1 MCEIRYANVDDAK
14 SLGEIHSSSWKA
26 AYRGIIPDKVLDN
39 ITAEKRKK
47 YFQKALREALEEDAI
62 IFEDNNPAGFICI
75 GKCRDKDKDDSY
87 GEICG
92 LYLLPDYWNRGLGS
106 KLINWGLAELEKR
119 NYKKITLWVLEEN
132 SSARRFY
139 EKIGFK
145 FDGTINEINIGKRL
159 NEVRY
164 VKKLISEDGEHL

>member
-14 SLGEIHSSSWKA
+14 TLGEIHSSSWKA
-26 AYRGIIPDKVLDN
+26 AYKGIIPEKVLDN
-39 ITAEKRKK
+39 ITAKKREK
-47 YFQKALREALEEDAI
+47 YFKKALSEALEEDAI
-62 IFEDNNPAGFICI
+62 IFEGNKPAGFICI
-75 GKCRDKDKDDSY
+75 GKCRDKDKDVFY

-92 LYLLPDYWNRGLGS
+92 LYLLPNYWHKSLGS

-119 NYKKITLWVLEEN
+119 NYTKDTLWVLEEN
-132 SSARRFY
+132 LSAIRFY

-145 FDGTINEINIGKRL
+145 FDGTVNEIDIGKKL

-164 VKKLISEDGEHL
+164 EKKLRSEDGENL

>member
-26 AYRGIIPDKVLDN
+26 AYKGIIPDKVLDN
-39 ITAEKRKK
+39 ITAEKREK
-47 YFQKALREALEEDAI
+47 YFQNALREALEEDAI
-62 IFEDNNPAGFICI
+62 IFEENKPAGFICI
-75 GKCRDKDKDDSY
+75 GKCRDKDKDASY

-92 LYLLPDYWNRGLGS
+92 LYLLPDYWHRGLGS
-106 KLINWGLAELEKR
+106 KLMSWGLAELEKR
-119 NYKKITLWVLEEN
+119 NYTRATLWVLEEN
-132 SSARRFY
+132 LSARRFY
-139 EKIGFK
+139 EKVGFK
-145 FDGTINEINIGKRL
+145 FDGTVNEINIGKKL

>member
-1 MCEIRYANVDDAK
+1 MCEIRYANVHDANV
-14 SLGEIHSSSWKA
+14 LGEIHSSSWKA

-39 ITAEKRKK
+39 ITAEKREK
-47 YFQKALREALEEDAI
+47 YFKKALREAIEEDAI
-62 IFEDNNPAGFICI
+62 IFEGSKAAGFICI
-75 GKCRDKDKDDSY
+75 GKCRDKDKDISY

-92 LYLLPDYWNRGLGS
+92 LYLLPDYWHRGLGL
-106 KLINWGLAELEKR
+106 KLINWGLVELEKR

-132 SSARRFY
+132 LNARRFY
-139 EKIGFK
+139 EKVGFK
-145 FDGTINEINIGKRL
+145 FDGTVNEINIGKKL